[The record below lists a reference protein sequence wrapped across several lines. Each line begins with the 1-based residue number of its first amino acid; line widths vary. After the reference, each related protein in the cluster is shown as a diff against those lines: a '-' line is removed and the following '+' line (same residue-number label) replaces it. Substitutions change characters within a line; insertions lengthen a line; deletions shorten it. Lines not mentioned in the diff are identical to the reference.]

1 MHCHQGGRMSSLQNN
16 TRNEQQPSLMMTSG
30 RWEDFCKKHGTTAAK
45 QFAREVKHFVDNNPV
60 YEGMSSATI
69 FAKKFVEYFNQTF
82 SAELMNITFAD
93 FSEPD
98 SPSAYPFAADTK
110 WESTSNSHH
119 NSREQGQLDVG
130 VKARSKFNLRQLF
143 SKRSSSMD
151 SPGNSQHNGN
161 HHDNGKLRQLAIP
174 VDNERAQNEIRKDS
188 ILDYLVNLDSGADL
202 EEFFWQKCR
211 VLLYKAPGGYM
222 LEFYAPP
229 KV

>member
-1 MHCHQGGRMSSLQNN
+1 MHCHQAGRMSSLQNN
-16 TRNEQQPSLMMTSG
+16 ARNEQSSLLMTSG

-98 SPSAYPFAADTK
+98 SPTAYPFTPETN
-110 WESTSNSHH
+110 WESAPNSHQ
-119 NSREQGQLDVG
+119 NSREQSQDTG
-130 VKARSKFNLRQLF
+130 VKARTKFNLRQFF
-143 SKRSSSMD
+143 SKRSSSVD
-151 SPGNSQHNGN
+151 TPAPVGQQNGN
-161 HHDNGKLRQLAIP
+161 HHDFGKLRQLTIP
-174 VDNERAQNEIRKDS
+174 VDNERSHNEIRKDS